1 MTKNVK
7 NCLNCDYRIG
17 SFKGET
23 MTCSRP
29 SKIEGRI
36 ATNLGNLELAC
47 PCHSEID
54 RLKREGMYISTGEFH
69 LSKERLLELQKL
81 LFG

>member
-1 MTKNVK
+1 MKSVK

-17 SFKGET
+17 GFKSET

-29 SKIEGRI
+29 SEVEGRV
-36 ATNLGNLELAC
+36 ATNLGNVELAC

-54 RLKREGMYISTGEFH
+54 RMKREGMYIGGREFH
-69 LSKERLLELQKL
+69 LSKERLLELEKL